1 MSRTD
6 TFRMRVTPIERQI
19 ITAIARQL
27 DRNESDTVR
36 MVLHE
41 KAHELGVIANT
52 NGIPS
57 PSTAEDAAR
66 VGQPA
71 LKMTDAQPAANR

>member
-6 TFRMRVTPIERQI
+6 IFRMRVTPTERQI

-27 DRNESDTVR
+27 ERNESDTVR
-36 MVLHE
+36 VVLCE

-52 NGIPS
+52 NGTPQ
-57 PSTAEDAAR
+57 PSTVESAAR
-66 VGQPA
+66 VDQS
-71 LKMTDAQPAANR
+71 LK